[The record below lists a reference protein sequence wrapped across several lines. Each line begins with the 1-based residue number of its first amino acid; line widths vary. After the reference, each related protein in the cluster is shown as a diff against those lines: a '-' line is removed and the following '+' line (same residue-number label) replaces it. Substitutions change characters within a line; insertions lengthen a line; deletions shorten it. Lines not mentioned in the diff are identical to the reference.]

1 MRRQEKSDGGTEGRT
16 QNMKEI
22 FHRTSIRKYE
32 TKPVGDEKIEKLLRA
47 AMAAPSAGN
56 QQPWEFY
63 VVTNSETL
71 QRLAKTSPYAGC
83 TAAAPLAFVVC
94 TKKECRMPEYAQID
108 VSAAIENLLLEAD
121 GLGLGA
127 VWLGIAPLTE
137 RMDAVCDVLQLP
149 EELDAFA
156 IVPCGCPAQE
166 RVQQDR
172 FEEARVHYIR

>member
-1 MRRQEKSDGGTEGRT
+1 MNYCVTDFCRT
-16 QNMKEI
+16 
-22 FHRTSIRKYE
+22 
-32 TKPVGDEKIEKLLRA
+32 PVRLQICSLQFTLSSTAFFALFSGLAIVEDEKIEKLLRA

-83 TAAAPLAFVVC
+83 TATAPLAFVVC

-137 RMDAVCDVLQLP
+137 RMDAVRDVLQLP

-166 RVQQDR
+166 RVQ
-172 FEEARVHYIR
+172 